1 LSNAAERS
9 AEIILY
15 RIPQKNKGVLAAKS
29 QFVEPQI
36 GWGKFLTG
44 GVKGV
49 NIFTPG

>member
-1 LSNAAERS
+1 MRFHRTEKYGFFGKTTICR
-9 AEIILY
+9 
-15 RIPQKNKGVLAAKS
+15 
-29 QFVEPQI
+29 FVECRI